1 MLLVGATGL
10 ANGGPL
16 EDSQAAYDRADY
28 AMALR
33 LLEPLAKQGNS
44 IAQDMLGI
52 MYRNGHG
59 VPQNNAEAAKLFR
72 LAADQG
78 DADAQL
84 RLGLMYEQGQGV
96 PQNYAEAAKWFLLA
110 ANQGEAIAQSM
121 LGLMYEQGQG
131 VPQNYAMAH
140 MWFNLASAAGEQLG
154 SKNRDIIASKMTAS
168 QIAEAQRLA
177 ADWKPKGLSRSL
189 LKLP

>member
-96 PQNYAEAAKWFLLA
+96 PQNYA
-110 ANQGEAIAQSM
+110 
-121 LGLMYEQGQG
+121 
-131 VPQNYAMAH
+131 MAH

-168 QIAEAQRLA
+168 QIAEAQRWA